1 MHTGI
6 DLGLQVTSMSTLDDN
21 GILKYKFQ
29 FGTVIQNK
37 LKNARKAHPAERYK
51 LYYDYFS
58 AFFLDNPIVG
68 TVVMEEP
75 LGMLLGN
82 GRKIIELKGVYL
94 IALGNLGIPVNK
106 IYLPKPTQIKK
117 AFTRNGHADK
127 QQMMDECIKRGH
139 LPSNDHEADSIAM
152 AYMSIEGTL

>member
-6 DLGLQVTSMSTLDDN
+6 DLGLGVTSMSSLNDD
-21 GILKYKFQ
+21 GTIIHKLQ
-29 FGTVIQNK
+29 FGTRIQNK
-37 LKNARKAHPAERYK
+37 LKNACRAHPSERYK
-51 LYYDYFS
+51 LYYDYFCGY
-58 AFFLDNPIVG
+58 FNDNSIMG

-75 LGMLLGN
+75 LGILLGN
-82 GRKIIELKGVYL
+82 GRKIMELKGIYL
-94 IALGNLGIPVNK
+94 VALGNMNYPVNK

-117 AFTRNGHADK
+117 AFTRNGQAGK
-127 QQMMDECIKRGH
+127 QQMIDECIKRGH